1 MSQTPS
7 GHDPQG
13 AYQLGRM
20 AEALS
25 QNTVTLTKLVEAVDE
40 NSRSTARLAN
50 RQDRMEQTIEQIQAD
65 QRKMINIGMTGQ
77 STEADVRKRLE
88 WLDRKYQEEVRANG
102 VRDHGKKVLYG
113 AILVALFWFMFALVK
128 DAAVAEVATQI
139 RNQTEIG
146 NRG

>member
-1 MSQTPS
+1 MTPPPPS
-7 GHDPQG
+7 HDPQG

-20 AEALS
+20 AEALH
-25 QNTVTLTKLVEAVDE
+25 QNTVTLAKLVESVDE

-50 RQDRMEQTIEQIQAD
+50 RQDSMEQTIEQIQAD

-77 STEADVRKRLE
+77 ATEADVRKRLE
-88 WLDRKYQEEVRANG
+88 WLDRKYQEEVSANG

-113 AILVALFWFMFALVK
+113 AILIALFWFMFALVK

-139 RNQTEIG
+139 SNQTENSNKG
-146 NRG
+146 

>member
-1 MSQTPS
+1 
-7 GHDPQG
+7 
-13 AYQLGRM
+13 M

-65 QRKMINIGMTGQ
+65 QRKMININMTGQ

-88 WLDRKYQEEVRANG
+88 WLDRKYQEEVSANG
-102 VRDHGKKVLYG
+102 VKDHGKKVLYG

-128 DAAVAEVATQI
+128 DAAVAEVATQLRNQPEI
-139 RNQTEIG
+139 RNKG
-146 NRG
+146 

>member
-1 MSQTPS
+1 MTPTPPS
-7 GHDPQG
+7 HDPQG

-25 QNTVTLTKLVEAVDE
+25 QNTITLTKLVEAVDE

-65 QRKMINIGMTGQ
+65 QRKMINISMTGQ

-88 WLDRKYQEEVRANG
+88 WLDRKYQEEVSANG

-139 RNQTEIG
+139 SNQTEIRNKG
-146 NRG
+146 

>member
-20 AEALS
+20 AEALH
-25 QNTVTLTKLVEAVDE
+25 QNTVTLAKLVESVDE

-88 WLDRKYQEEVRANG
+88 WLDRKYQEEVSANS
-102 VRDHGKKVLYG
+102 VKDHGKKVLYG

-128 DAAVAEVATQI
+128 DAAVAEVATKLQ
-139 RNQTEIG
+139 NQTEIRNG
-146 NRG
+146 G

>member
-20 AEALS
+20 AEALH
-25 QNTVTLTKLVEAVDE
+25 QNTVTLAKLVESVDE

-65 QRKMINIGMTGQ
+65 QRKMININMTGQ

-88 WLDRKYQEEVRANG
+88 WLDRKYQEEVSANS
-102 VRDHGKKVLYG
+102 VKDHGKKVLYG

-128 DAAVAEVATQI
+128 DAAVAEVATKLQ
-139 RNQTEIG
+139 NQTEIR

>member
-1 MSQTPS
+1 MTPTPPS
-7 GHDPQG
+7 HDPQG

-20 AEALS
+20 AEALH
-25 QNTVTLTKLVEAVDE
+25 QNTATLAKLVESVDE

-77 STEADVRKRLE
+77 ATEADVRKRLE
-88 WLDRKYQEEVRANG
+88 WLDRKYQEEVSANG

-139 RNQTEIG
+139 SNQTENSNKG
-146 NRG
+146 

>member
-1 MSQTPS
+1 MTQPPS

-25 QNTVTLTKLVEAVDE
+25 QNTITLTKLVEAVDE
-40 NSRSTARLAN
+40 NSRSTSRLAS
-50 RQDRMEQTIEQIQAD
+50 RQDRMELTIEQIQAD
-65 QRKMINIGMTGQ
+65 QRKMININMTGQ

-88 WLDRKYQEEVRANG
+88 WLDRKYQEEVSANG

-128 DAAVAEVATQI
+128 DAAVAEVATKLQ
-139 RNQTEIG
+139 NQTEIR
-146 NRG
+146 NR

>member
-1 MSQTPS
+1 MSQTSS

-20 AEALS
+20 AEALH
-25 QNTVTLTKLVEAVDE
+25 QNTVTLAKLVESVDE

-88 WLDRKYQEEVRANG
+88 WLDRKYQEEVSANS
-102 VRDHGKKVLYG
+102 VKDHGKKVLYG

-128 DAAVAEVATQI
+128 DAAVAEVATKLQ
-139 RNQTEIG
+139 NQTEIRNKG
-146 NRG
+146 